1 MYTFNT
7 DPRTQT
13 EREQLCMNLAY
24 LCNGDNDFTQAII
37 LEYAALLDD
46 KRLEEM
52 IEYTTKEMRAN
63 V

>member
-1 MYTFNT
+1 
-7 DPRTQT
+7 
-13 EREQLCMNLAY
+13 MNLAY

-37 LEYAALLDD
+37 IEYAALLDD

-52 IEYTTKEMRAN
+52 IEFTTKEMRAN